1 MNILNK
7 AAAQQA
13 AFTKY
18 EKENFGY
25 ETVSTFY
32 SDLTIAD
39 FYGEKAVKDTFQRVV
54 KSWFK
59 DRDMFTEFVL
69 CLNTKAWQHH
79 GEGHMAL
86 SALYSDLFYKAKD
99 KVYDEWSKEDIR
111 YFFEMT
117 D

>member
-1 MNILNK
+1 MNILQK

-13 AFTKY
+13 AFSKY
-18 EKENFGY
+18 EKDNFGY
-25 ETVSTFY
+25 ETISTFY

-39 FYGEKAVKDTFQRVV
+39 AYGKNGVLDTFKRVI
-54 KSWFK
+54 KHWFK
-59 DRDMFTEFVL
+59 DRDMFTEFVI
-69 CLNTKAWQHH
+69 CLNVKAWQHH
-79 GEGHMAL
+79 GEGNQQL